1 MTYWIYWIKN
11 LHYFQML
18 LATGM
23 RFDHWILALQFFIVN
38 ILDGKYPEIS
48 LYFLKQ
54 HMEHKCHDEH

>member
-1 MTYWIYWIKN
+1 
-11 LHYFQML
+11 ML